1 MRRHREV
8 IELWPTRAEF
18 ARELGVAYQTA
29 RQWYAR
35 DNIPANYWPGVVS
48 SAAARGLR
56 QVTVELLLAIKAE
69 CTPAAERRASSEG
82 WSGRQGEF
90 ALQVAE

>member
-35 DNIPANYWPGVVS
+35 DNIPANYWPAVVS
-48 SAAARGLR
+48 NAAARGLR

-69 CTPAAERRASSEG
+69 CMPTSSLQAISTGQRELPLQAAE
-82 WSGRQGEF
+82 
-90 ALQVAE
+90 